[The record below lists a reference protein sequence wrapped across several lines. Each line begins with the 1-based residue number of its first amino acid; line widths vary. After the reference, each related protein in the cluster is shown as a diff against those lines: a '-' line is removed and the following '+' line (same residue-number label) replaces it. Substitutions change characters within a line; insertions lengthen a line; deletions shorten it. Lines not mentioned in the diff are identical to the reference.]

1 LRELSLHILD
11 VIEHSIRSGASV
23 VSVAVEEK
31 PDHDLLQIAVEDNR
45 PGLSISN
52 EKTYGVNPLGAS
64 GLNLFRAA
72 AEQANG
78 GLTVGKSAL
87 GGASV
92 KAHMR
97 LSQIDRKPLGDL
109 AATLSSV
116 VCTNPGLDLW
126 CRFSTGGEHCEIK
139 VSELAAEFGAG
150 EQGGLALARKVS
162 EKINEGLS
170 AIGRRA
176 QGFHS

>member
-1 LRELSLHILD
+1 
-11 VIEHSIRSGASV
+11 
-23 VSVAVEEK
+23 VAVEEK
-31 PDHDLLQIAVEDNR
+31 PDQDLLQIAVEDNR

-52 EKTYGVNPLGAS
+52 EKTYGTNPLGAS
-64 GLNLFRAA
+64 GLSLFRAA

-87 GGASV
+87 GGAAV
-92 KAHMR
+92 KAQMR
-97 LSQIDRKPLGDL
+97 LSEIERKPLGDL

-139 VSELAAEFGAG
+139 VSELAAEFGAD

-162 EKINEGLS
+162 EKINEGLN
-170 AIGRRA
+170 AIRR
-176 QGFHS
+176 QVQEFHS